1 MSLKGS
7 GFTSLKNIGD
17 KVRAG
22 ELLLEFDMDA
32 IRAAGYPLI
41 TPIIIPAGQDMVE
54 RIEVKTGAATAKQ
67 TGILTIHLK
76 G

>member
-1 MSLKGS
+1 MALKGS

-17 KVRAG
+17 KVQAG
-22 ELLLEFDMDA
+22 ELLLEFDMEA

-54 RIEVKTGAATAKQ
+54 KIEEKTGPAAARQ
-67 TGILTIHLK
+67 SSILTIHLK